1 MDREDVELLTPLLR
15 APSRRALH
23 DAGDGVLSVL
33 SDGSDSPGAAGASR
47 FEGVYG
53 PMYDRV
59 IQSGTLRQL
68 APLAYGDAGP
78 LTDLEGFARRAAEAT
93 TATSTSSAALPIL
106 LDVPCGGGTLLP
118 LLREQGFTGVVIES
132 DLGAAMLRRAAG
144 LRDRLADGAAVLL
157 RADAQDLP
165 FEDGVLDG
173 AVSLNGLHCMPDPR
187 AFVRELG
194 RVVRSGG
201 SLHLITLVSGGTRRA
216 DLSIRAGQVTGV
228 VPTAPP
234 PRATLV
240 RWLRDAG
247 WRDVEPLGGE
257 GLLGVAAT
265 RK

>member
-1 MDREDVELLTPLLR
+1 MDREDEQLLAPMLR
-15 APSRRALH
+15 ADARAALH
-23 DAGDGVLSVL
+23 DAGDRVLSVL
-33 SDGSDSPGAAGASR
+33 SDGADSPGAAGASR

-53 PMYDRV
+53 PLYDRV
-59 IQSGTLRQL
+59 IQSDTIRQL
-68 APLAYGDAGP
+68 AGLAYGDATP
-78 LTDLEGFARRAAEAT
+78 VTDLEGFARRAAGAT
-93 TATSTSSAALPIL
+93 VAAHGTSPPIL

-118 LLREQGFTGVVIES
+118 RLRAEGFTGVVIES
-132 DLGAAMLRRAAG
+132 DLGAAMLRRAAR
-144 LRDRLADGAAVLL
+144 LRDRLADGATVLL

-194 RVVRSGG
+194 RVVRPGG

-216 DLSIRAGQVTGV
+216 DLAIRAGQLSGV

-234 PRATLV
+234 ARATLL

-247 WRDVEPLGGE
+247 WQHLSSLGGK
-257 GLLGVAAT
+257 GLVGYAAT
-265 RK
+265 RKG